1 MLRINKLT
9 NHKKLIVIAGPTASG
24 KTALAI
30 ELAKALQT
38 VILSADARQ
47 FYREM
52 QIGTAKPTEA
62 ELNAVQHYFIN
73 NLSIQD
79 DYDAGKYEAEV
90 IQLLDK
96 LFLQYDSVILCG
108 GSGLFIKAV
117 TDGFDEIP
125 ETTPEVRE
133 QVQQLYAQNGLS
145 WLQETILQKDPVYYQ
160 NADIQNPKRLL
171 RALEVITQTGNP
183 FSSYHKQ
190 HQQQRNFDVVKICIS
205 IDRDLLYERINQRV
219 INMFDAGLEDEVKA
233 LIPYKNLNALQT
245 VGYTELFE
253 FFEGKIS
260 KKRALELIQQ
270 HTRNY
275 AKRQLTWFRKDSGF
289 IWCKPDLNEILPLCK

>member
-1 MLRINKLT
+1 MN
-9 NHKKLIVIAGPTASG
+9 NKKLIVIAGPTASG

-38 VILSADARQ
+38 VIISADARQ

-52 QIGTAKPTEA
+52 QIGTAKPSAA
-62 ELNAVQHYFIN
+62 ELNAIPHYFIN
-73 NLSIQD
+73 NLSIHD

-96 LFLQYDSVILCG
+96 LFLQFDSVILCG

-125 ETTPEVRE
+125 DTTTEVRE
-133 QVQQLYAQNGLS
+133 QVQQLYEQNGLS
-145 WLQETILQKDPVYYQ
+145 WLQETIQQKDPVFYQ
-160 NADIQNPKRLL
+160 NADVQNPKRLL

-190 HQQQRNFDVVKICIS
+190 HLHQRNFAILKICLS
-205 IDRDLLYERINQRV
+205 IEREQLYQRINERV
-219 INMFDAGLEDEVKA
+219 LKMFDEGLEDEVKG
-233 LIPYKNLNALQT
+233 LIPYRHLNALQT

-253 FFEGKIS
+253 YFDGKIN

>member
-1 MLRINKLT
+1 MT

-38 VILSADARQ
+38 VIISADARQ

-73 NLSIQD
+73 NLSIHD

-117 TDGFDEIP
+117 TDGFDAIP

-133 QVQQLYAQNGLS
+133 QVQLLYAQNGLS
-145 WLQETILQKDPVYYQ
+145 WLQETILQKDPVYYK

-190 HQQQRNFDVVKICIS
+190 HQHLPRRTHFDVIKICIS

-219 INMFDAGLEDEVKA
+219 IHMFDAGLEDEVKG
-233 LIPYKNLNALQT
+233 LIPYQHLNALQT

-253 FFEGKIS
+253 FFDGKIS

>member
-1 MLRINKLT
+1 MT

-73 NLSIQD
+73 NLSIHD

-117 TDGFDEIP
+117 TDGFDAIP

-133 QVQQLYAQNGLS
+133 QVQLLYAQNGLS
-145 WLQETILQKDPVYYQ
+145 WLQETILQKDPVYYK

-190 HQQQRNFDVVKICIS
+190 HQHEQRSYLSTEHSLPVDNWNITGQKTFFHKVRCFVVYLNKKIYYLKNS
-205 IDRDLLYERINQRV
+205 Q
-219 INMFDAGLEDEVKA
+219 
-233 LIPYKNLNALQT
+233 YKNNCLT
-245 VGYTELFE
+245 V
-253 FFEGKIS
+253 
-260 KKRALELIQQ
+260 Q
-270 HTRNY
+270 
-275 AKRQLTWFRKDSGF
+275 
-289 IWCKPDLNEILPLCK
+289 

>member
-1 MLRINKLT
+1 MT

-38 VILSADARQ
+38 VIISADARQ

-73 NLSIQD
+73 NLSIHD

-117 TDGFDEIP
+117 TDGFDAIP

-133 QVQQLYAQNGLS
+133 QVQLLYAQNGLS
-145 WLQETILQKDPVYYQ
+145 WLQETILQKDPVYYK

-190 HQQQRNFDVVKICIS
+190 HQHAPRRTHFDVIKICIS

-219 INMFDAGLEDEVKA
+219 IHMFDAGLEDEVKA
-233 LIPYKNLNALQT
+233 LIPHQHLNALQT

-253 FFEGKIS
+253 FFDGKIS

>member
-1 MLRINKLT
+1 MT

-38 VILSADARQ
+38 VIISADARQ

-62 ELNAVQHYFIN
+62 ELNTVQHYFIN
-73 NLSIQD
+73 NLSIHD

-117 TDGFDEIP
+117 TDGFDAIP

-133 QVQQLYAQNGLS
+133 QVQLLYAQNGLS
-145 WLQETILQKDPVYYQ
+145 WLQETILQKDPVYYK

-190 HQQQRNFDVVKICIS
+190 HQHSPRRTHFEVIKICIS

-219 INMFDAGLEDEVKA
+219 IHMFDAGLEDEVKG
-233 LIPYKNLNALQT
+233 LIPYQHLNALQT

-253 FFEGKIS
+253 FFDGKIS

>member
-1 MLRINKLT
+1 MT

-62 ELNAVQHYFIN
+62 ELNTVQHYFIN
-73 NLSIQD
+73 NLSIHD

-117 TDGFDEIP
+117 TDGFDAIP

-133 QVQQLYAQNGLS
+133 QVQLLYAQNGLS
-145 WLQETILQKDPVYYQ
+145 WLQEIILQKDPVYYK

-171 RALEVITQTGNP
+171 RALEVITQTGNL

-190 HQQQRNFDVVKICIS
+190 HQHLPRRTHFDVIKICIS

-219 INMFDAGLEDEVKA
+219 IHMFDAGLEDEVKG
-233 LIPYKNLNALQT
+233 LIPYQHLNALQT

-253 FFEGKIS
+253 FFDGKIS